1 MDERILAILKE
12 VAYGALCSDDGSSY
26 CIYGNC
32 SAWDTSMK
40 YGNGIHDAECIVTI
54 ARQLL
59 KEQGIPLLVY
69 QIDWECFDGRLS
81 KWVPASTSYTLAFS
95 EEEVRTVWKE
105 QTDRT
110 VKGVLR
116 RNVVITLLGEAQ
128 EVLTY
133 E

>member
-12 VAYGALCSDDGSSY
+12 VAYGELCSDDGSSY

-32 SAWDTSMK
+32 SAWDSSAN
-40 YGNGIHDAECIVTI
+40 YGNAVHDAECIVTV

-69 QIDWECFDGRLS
+69 QIDWECFDGRIAE
-81 KWVPASTSYTLAFS
+81 WVPASSSSYMLAFS
-95 EEEVRTVWKE
+95 EEEVRSVWKE
-105 QTDRT
+105 HTDRT

-116 RNVVITLLGEAQ
+116 RNIVVTLLGEAQ
-128 EVLTY
+128 ALLVP
-133 E
+133 